1 MLDIE
6 PIGFEV
12 QRDGDDGEKLRVLYS
27 KPNDRFFQLQES
39 LSEQSS
45 FIEDQIMKGKTRLTN
60 SFSLFDFSGWQNS
73 SLICLVETQI
83 FLVTELNPMFIVLP
97 SLLSSKDQ
105 QKNRKKSIVD
115 QFESL
120 DQIFLSLAIE

>member
-39 LSEQSS
+39 LSETST
-45 FIEDQIMKGKTRLTN
+45 FIEDQIMK
-60 SFSLFDFSGWQNS
+60 
-73 SLICLVETQI
+73 ETQI
-83 FLVTELNPMFIVLP
+83 FLVTELNPIFILLP

-105 QKNRKKSIVD
+105 QKNRKQSIVD

-120 DQIFLSLAIE
+120 DQIFLSLAIEQDEDVIEIQNTPCSMDSMNNNW